1 MEDAKIGAGIWAF
14 SWGALDEPNDCV
26 QGSVEYSGGR
36 VLLDIPFGELLG
48 TPGVVVIGGPPQPPT
63 YVDHVFGF
71 TRTGFYAVLINAR
84 YAGGTTSIPGGPS
97 QSVDAGALL
106 LSRAKFDPLGQVRKM
121 ELGLKGLNEWAGLFP
136 ASMSF
141 DAETHMLRSIQVDLE
156 RDKDNRVLMNNA
168 RMKIELFH
176 TLSSSPISVEGISIR
191 HDCKLDIVFKEPV
204 QFDDAIEVANLLE
217 RFFSFCTEQLAEV
230 VDLHVWFTGHEKRID
245 CYYPFPRARQ
255 EGKKLD
261 SREVPLGYATFEGN
275 ISGILEHW
283 INAEG
288 SLKTARDIVSSFD
301 AGKWDL
307 PLSNAFVVTSQALE
321 ALTKHGVDLHSL
333 DRQVYKRYRKIALD
347 SIAEQ
352 EVREWVAMQLNRNS
366 KGQSTLLDE
375 LYERHSEVFEWLIP
389 GGAGEFLKVQKV
401 MRNSRI
407 HPGGARGESSSLRKD
422 IDVYWHMRCC
432 TLICK
437 LVVAKLMGFEFD
449 KVAESL
455 RYNNKWAVVIRHA
468 RDMYPSK
475 LGDG

>member
-48 TPGVVVIGGPPQPPT
+48 TPGIMVIGGPPQSPT
-63 YVDHVFGF
+63 YADHVFGF

-106 LSRAKFDPLGQVRKM
+106 LSRAKFDPLGQVCKM

-136 ASMSF
+136 ASVSF
-141 DAETHMLRSIQVDLE
+141 DAETRMLRSVQVDLE
-156 RDKDNRVLMNNA
+156 RDKDNRVLMDNA
-168 RMKIELFH
+168 RMKVELFH
-176 TLSSSPISVEGISIR
+176 TLSSSPISVEGVSIR
-191 HDCKLDIVFKEPV
+191 HDCKLDIAFKEPV
-204 QFDDAIEVANLLE
+204 PFDDAIGTANLLE

-230 VDLHVWFTGHEKRID
+230 VDLHVWFTGYEKCID

-261 SREVPLGYATFEGN
+261 SREVPLGYATFEGD
-275 ISGILEHW
+275 ISEILDRW

-288 SLKTARDIVSSFD
+288 GLKTARDIVSSFD

-307 PLSNAFVVTSQALE
+307 PLSNAFVVASQALE
-321 ALTKHGVDLHSL
+321 ALTKYGIDLHSL
-333 DRQVYKRYRKIALD
+333 DHQTYKRYKEIALD

-352 EVREWVAMQLNRNS
+352 EVREWAAMR
-366 KGQSTLLDE
+366 
-375 LYERHSEVFEWLIP
+375 
-389 GGAGEFLKVQKV
+389 LKD
-401 MRNSRI
+401 
-407 HPGGARGESSSLRKD
+407 RKS
-422 IDVYWHMRCC
+422 
-432 TLICK
+432 
-437 LVVAKLMGFEFD
+437 VV
-449 KVAESL
+449 
-455 RYNNKWAVVIRHA
+455 
-468 RDMYPSK
+468 
-475 LGDG
+475 